1 MDTQEKNYAKG
12 KESQLHY
19 SKGNLLFVVAT
30 GAFLFFFE
38 AAREL
43 VGTTYNM
50 NLATMSINGSVVAV
64 FAFFS
69 PVIYFGLK
77 KVNNATLLL
86 VSGIILAI
94 TRGAMMVA
102 PGAGSY
108 LLVAAIAVIS
118 FGILLPP
125 LISAFRS
132 QSANMP
138 MALTC
143 ACVIGAGTD
152 LVFRSLGDTF
162 DVTVYGFSSTNF
174 TILVVVI
181 PLIVGFVAALVKWY
195 STRTPSDSAKQYAQ
209 PNSRVRVLYGVG
221 LGALGFL
228 FMTLLGYPNNVARWV
243 SGSYTLAALLY
254 GVSMGGFLLIMTV
267 PKIHTFLINKGLI
280 LGIITVSVAV
290 VALMYS
296 PVSALAIILSASAL
310 FCAPLLVYSTLQCVM
325 HMNAGRIAAFLTIA
339 AVTFVLLLLLS
350 VFSLTYAYVPGMGIL
365 RNQIGTILII
375 SAFLVVIGMVVTR
388 RHHDSVPV
396 HKSITILCGVLIIL
410 GTSAG
415 VVLYRSDPFPPEAGE
430 SLKVMTYNIHQGYNT
445 EGRINPWQIL
455 DSISSVNPDI
465 IALQE
470 SDMNRVTSTNVDIV
484 QWLAHNLDM
493 HVYFGPDTKRQIYG
507 VAILSRFPLTNMET
521 WYLKSEED
529 QRVLIRADIE
539 WAGNPLSI
547 YAVHMGLSE
556 EDRTSQTHEILGIL
570 SKNPN
575 CKLLMG
581 DLNSYSDSVQIE
593 AFLSVLGDAWVCAGY
608 SSMDPLGYTSSSSEP
623 GHRIDYILVSKE
635 MCMYISN
642 CEVIHDAFGSDH
654 LPVWADI
661 VWPQ

>member
-1 MDTQEKNYAKG
+1 MDTQEKDYIKG
-12 KESQLHY
+12 RSQLHNVE
-19 SKGNLLFVVAT
+19 GNLLFVVTA

-50 NLATMSINGSVVAV
+50 NLATMSINSSVVAV

-77 KVNNATLLL
+77 KVNNATLVL
-86 VSGIILAI
+86 VSGTILAI
-94 TRGAMMVA
+94 SRAAMMVT
-102 PGAGSY
+102 PGAGTY

-118 FGILLPP
+118 FGIFLPP
-125 LISAFRS
+125 LISEFRNHYT
-132 QSANMP
+132 NMG
-138 MALTC
+138 MALMC
-143 ACVIGAGTD
+143 AGVIGAGTD

-162 DVTVYGFSSTNF
+162 DVSVYGFNSTNL
-174 TILVVVI
+174 TVLVVVI
-181 PLIVGFVAALVKWY
+181 PLVVGFMAALVKWY
-195 STRTPSDSAKQYAQ
+195 STQSPSDSTEQYTQ
-209 PNSRVRVLYGVG
+209 SSRGKVRYGVG
-221 LGALGFL
+221 VGALGFL
-228 FMTLLGYPNNVARWV
+228 FMTLLAYPNNVARWV
-243 SGSYTLAALLY
+243 SGSYALAALLY
-254 GVSMGGFLLIMTV
+254 GAAMGGFLLVMTV

-280 LGIITVSVAV
+280 LGIITVFVAV

-296 PVSALAIILSASAL
+296 PVPALAIILCASAL
-310 FCAPLLVYSTLQCVM
+310 FCAPFLGYNALQYVM
-325 HMNAGRIAAFLTIA
+325 HMNTGKIAAFLTTA

-375 SAFLVVIGMVVTR
+375 SAFLVVIGMGAI
-388 RHHDSVPV
+388 RHHQDSIPV
-396 HKSITILCGVLIIL
+396 HKSITILCGVLIIV

-415 VVLYRSDPFPPEAGE
+415 ALYRSYPYTPEAGE

-455 DSISSVNPDI
+455 DSISNVNPDI

-484 QWLAHNLDM
+484 QWLAHNLNM
-493 HVYFGPDTKRQIYG
+493 YVYFGPETKRQIYG
-507 VAILSRFPLTNMET
+507 VAILSRFPLINMET

-539 WAGNPLSI
+539 WAGSPLSI

-575 CKLLMG
+575 RKLLMG
-581 DLNSYSDSVQIE
+581 DLNSYPDSVQIE
-593 AFLSVLGDAWVCAGY
+593 TFLSVLGDAWVCAGY
-608 SSMDPLGYTSSSSEP
+608 SSMDPLGYTSSSAEP
-623 GHRIDYILVSKE
+623 SHRIDYILVSKE
-635 MCMYISN
+635 MCMFVSN
-642 CEVIHDAFGSDH
+642 CEVICDAFGSDH
-654 LPVWADI
+654 LPIWVEI
-661 VWPQ
+661 GWPQ

>member
-1 MDTQEKNYAKG
+1 MDTQEKDYIKRR
-12 KESQLHY
+12 SQLHN
-19 SKGNLLFVVAT
+19 SKGSLLFIIAA

-50 NLATMSINGSVVAV
+50 NLATMSINSSVVAV

-69 PVIYFGLK
+69 PIIYLVLK

-94 TRGAMMVA
+94 SRAAMMVT
-102 PGAGSY
+102 PGAGAY
-108 LLVAAIAVIS
+108 LLVAAVAVIS
-118 FGILLPP
+118 FGIFLPP
-125 LISAFRS
+125 LISAFRT
-132 QSANMP
+132 QYTNRG
-138 MALTC
+138 MALIC

-162 DVTVYGFSSTNF
+162 DVSVYGVNSTNL
-174 TILVVVI
+174 TVLVVVI
-181 PLIVGFVAALVKWY
+181 PLVVGFVAALMKWY
-195 STRTPSDSAKQYAQ
+195 STSPSDSTEQYTQ
-209 PNSRVRVLYGVG
+209 SFRGKVLYGVG

-228 FMTLLGYPNNVARWV
+228 FMTLLVYPNNVARWV
-243 SGSYTLAALLY
+243 SGSYALAALLY
-254 GVSMGGFLLIMTV
+254 GVAMGGFLLIMTV

-280 LGIITVSVAV
+280 LGIITVFVAV

-296 PVSALAIILSASAL
+296 PVPVVAIILSASAL
-310 FCAPLLVYSTLQCVM
+310 FCAPFLVYNALQYVM
-325 HMNAGRIAAFLTIA
+325 HMNTGRIAAFLTTA

-375 SAFLVVIGMVVTR
+375 SAFLVVVGMVAI
-388 RHHDSVPV
+388 RHHQDSIPV
-396 HKSITILCGVLIIL
+396 HKSITVLCGVLIIV
-410 GTSAG
+410 GTSVG
-415 VVLYRSDPFPPEAGE
+415 VVYHRSYPYTEAGE

-455 DSISSVNPDI
+455 DSISEVNPDI

-484 QWLAHNLDM
+484 QWLAHKLNM
-493 HVYFGPDTKRQIYG
+493 YVYFGPETKSQIYG
-507 VAILSRFPLTNMET
+507 VAILSRFPLANMET

-539 WAGNPLSI
+539 WAGSPLSI

-575 CKLLMG
+575 RKLLMG
-581 DLNSYSDSVQIE
+581 DLNSYPDSVQIE

-608 SSMDPLGYTSSSSEP
+608 SSMDPLGYTSSSTEP
-623 GHRIDYILVSKE
+623 SHRIDYILVSKE
-635 MCMYISN
+635 MCMYVSN
-642 CEVIHDAFGSDH
+642 CEVIQNAFGSDH
-654 LPVWADI
+654 LPVWAEI
-661 VWPQ
+661 RWPQ

>member
-1 MDTQEKNYAKG
+1 VDTQEKDYMKG
-12 KESQLHY
+12 KESQSY
-19 SKGNLLFVVAT
+19 NPKGNLLFVIAA

-38 AAREL
+38 GAREL
-43 VGTTYNM
+43 VGTIYNM

-77 KVNNATLLL
+77 KVSNATLVC
-86 VSGIILAI
+86 VSGIILAVS
-94 TRGAMMVA
+94 RAAMMVT
-102 PGAGSY
+102 PGAGNY

-118 FGILLPP
+118 FGIFLPP
-125 LISAFRS
+125 LISEFRN
-132 QSANMP
+132 QYTNMP
-138 MALTC
+138 MALAC

-162 DVTVYGFSSTNF
+162 DVSVYGFNSTNL
-174 TILVVVI
+174 TVLVVVI
-181 PLIVGFVAALVKWY
+181 PLTVGFVAALVKWY
-195 STRTPSDSAKQYAQ
+195 STQSPTDSAEQYAQ
-209 PNSRVRVLYGVG
+209 SNTSVRVLYGVG

-228 FMTLLGYPNNVARWV
+228 FMTLLGYPNSVARWV
-243 SGSYTLAALLY
+243 SGSYGLAVLLY
-254 GVSMGGFLLIMTV
+254 GAGMGGFLLVMTV
-267 PKIHTFLINKGLI
+267 PKIHTFLSNKII
-280 LGIITVSVAV
+280 LGIITVFVAV
-290 VALMYS
+290 LSLMYS
-296 PVSALAIILSASAL
+296 PVPTLTIILCALAL
-310 FCAPLLVYSTLQCVM
+310 FCGPLLVYNTLQYVM
-325 HMNAGRIAAFLTIA
+325 HVNTGKIAAFLTIA

-375 SAFLVVIGMVVTR
+375 SAFLVGIGMVVIR
-388 RHHDSVPV
+388 GHQDSIPV
-396 HKSITILCGVLIIL
+396 HKSMTILCGVLIIV

-415 VVLYRSDPFPPEAGE
+415 VVSYRSYPYTPEAGE

-445 EGRINPWQIL
+445 EGRINPWLIL

-484 QWLAHNLDM
+484 QWLAHNLNM
-493 HVYFGPDTKRQIYG
+493 YVYFGPETKRQIYG

-521 WYLKSEED
+521 WYLESEED

-539 WAGNPLSI
+539 WAGNLLSI

-575 CKLLMG
+575 RKLLMG
-581 DLNSYSDSVQIE
+581 DLNSYPDSVQIE
-593 AFLSVLGDAWVCAGY
+593 SFLSVLGDAWVCAGY
-608 SSMDPLGYTSSSSEP
+608 SSMDPLGYTSSSAEP
-623 GHRIDYILVSKE
+623 SHRIDYILVSEE
-635 MCMYISN
+635 MCMYVSN

-654 LPVWADI
+654 LPVWAEI
-661 VWPQ
+661 RWP